1 MSGPEVIRVD
11 SAEALDAEL
20 SRAGVALSRP
30 VLVVVGG
37 ASGMGSD
44 LPPALTAL
52 CSDQLVPALDRLGVS
67 VVDGGTDAGVMRL
80 IGQARARA
88 GASFP
93 LIGVAATGTVALPG
107 EQPPSP
113 DSAPAEI
120 QHSHL
125 VVVPGTCWG
134 DESPWLAATATSI
147 AAGRPSTTLL
157 INGGA
162 IAYTDALHSL
172 AAGRSVLVLNGSG
185 RAADEIAR
193 ARTGVHADDQAARI
207 AESPLTRIVSLDE
220 PVGVLTAITDKL
232 AV

>member
-1 MSGPEVIRVD
+1 MSGPRVIRVD
-11 SAEALDAEL
+11 AAEALAAEL
-20 SRAGVALSRP
+20 SGAGVALSRP

-52 CSDQLVPALDRLGVS
+52 CSDQLVPTLDRLGVA

-93 LIGVAATGTVALPG
+93 LIGVAAAGTVTLPG
-107 EQPPSP
+107 ERPPCP
-113 DSAPAEI
+113 DSAPAETR
-120 QHSHL
+120 HSHL
-125 VVVPGTCWG
+125 VIVPGTRWG
-134 DESPWLAATATSI
+134 DESPWLAATATAI
-147 AAGRPSTTLL
+147 AAGHPSTTLL

-193 ARTGVHADDQAARI
+193 ARTGAPTVDPAARI
-207 AESPLTRIVSLDE
+207 AESPLTQIVSLDD
-220 PVGVLTAITDKL
+220 PVGVLDTITTEL